1 MKTDM
6 SKKYVN
12 DLVGSST
19 SACQAEQG
27 EQAGRARVEAEESTT
42 YSLTTA
48 DVDAYLATR
57 QDDDPVG
64 CIFHAGKCLLA
75 QAFLWKYP
83 QVNPH
88 ALSVGPKHIHLCD
101 SGIEIPMDGD
111 VRGYLRIFDDI
122 NKPPLHDVTKR
133 EWLEAKA
140 RDEMEREVVIG

>member
-12 DLVGSST
+12 DLVGSS
-19 SACQAEQG
+19 APAWQAEQG

-75 QAFLWKYP
+75 QAFMRKYP
-83 QVNPH
+83 LIDSGV
-88 ALSVGPKHIHLCD
+88 LSVGTNRIRLD
-101 SGIEIPMDGD
+101 DTGVSIPIDGD
-111 VRGYLRIFDDI
+111 VRGYLRIFDGI

-140 RDEMEREVVIG
+140 RDEMEREVAG